1 MSASQLIRKRLF
13 VSESK
18 RETASPVKA
27 IDSNW
32 ARRRLPRRNG
42 FALVAVLT
50 MMILLTLLALGL
62 LSLSTITLRNSGSG
76 SAQAT
81 ARGNARLALM
91 LAIGD
96 LQKNLGPDQR
106 VTANSSLLKANATA
120 SLANESWVGVWRTDG
135 LLTDRP
141 GTKMIRS
148 NGSGYLDGRT
158 NTAFDPKK
166 QALAWL
172 VSGTGL
178 DPAVALN
185 DTNSVEI
192 RKGSRSVRAPFVPL
206 NAAGTGR
213 LAYWVSDESTKSR
226 INLSDPYLG
235 QQPDLAN
242 AASGGYQRV
251 VAPLA
256 QDPSVFFSGATA
268 PTAAEASGMLS
279 NRQIELSRLASGQGI
294 ETTKQRVREKAD
306 DFTVHSRSV
315 LSDPLAG
322 GMKADL
328 SAFLEDGAV
337 AALGTLKGLQDSDG
351 IITELPSR
359 TLAGPKF
366 GMLRNWYALRNQIT
380 GGLKDRVITD
390 QLPATT
396 STASAKITDPGS
408 AFIKP
413 LIQPVMTEAVY
424 YLRHVIN
431 TETTPARMTELIYP
445 RVVLWNPFNTKL
457 KTSGH
462 VVHFDFR
469 LSHNAVVGWKNP
481 QTGAAESKT
490 LNLNLN
496 FNYSYPHHL
505 AFYVPPTEF
514 EPGEALCFTSGG
526 GSRVTPYAA
535 GDSDIRSNVLSA
547 TSNPVDLKCFSRDWL
562 DRFGELQTLPPTFN
576 AATAK
581 ISYGG
586 NSSIIWNN
594 SNRTQTVLLHSL
606 AGNSGAVKI
615 PDLLSGNGPAVVR
628 QISLDNYS
636 RGNNGR
642 WLVGYNPTRLYQ
654 LSDATAGGIPPD
666 SLLAFG
672 GRYRFLY
679 ETYANR
685 TQGQSNNEPWFV
697 APMIHHNIGAPNI
710 HRWPFDNIFGL
721 AYVNVSA
728 SGISN
733 GSGPHLYSYGPI
745 AQARQWSEWVDP
757 EVLPHRASNGKYRTA
772 VFTDASFSTSNS
784 TYPVYDLPSTAVPLV
799 SLGALQHVQLS
810 PFAWHPT
817 QIIGHS
823 FLPPYVTTRPAVT
836 SRTATEE
843 NNLWSSKVMNLS
855 GTGSSDSNYDITGF
869 DKIGGGTKDILF
881 NDISFEVNQAL
892 WDRYFLSAIPRSGWS
907 GSNWDLSNPLPNP
920 RLKIDPANSN
930 NGSRAELANFHR
942 AARSLWLEGGFNV
955 NSTSIN
961 AWESLLRSFRD
972 VNLPNRTGSAGSIT
986 GTAFAGV
993 TLPEAGA
1000 TKALAPTD
1008 EKFWNAYR
1016 KLTDDEIRLLATE
1029 ITNQVRQRGPF
1040 LGVSDFVN
1048 RRLVLTTDSKRGK
1061 HANGGAIQLAIDSV
1075 AFLND
1080 TRQAGWVMPTA
1091 SAAANFQYG
1100 ADYWGGPIAQPEKQT
1115 YESYHTGG
1123 VSATRAQGVGAAA
1136 HLNQADILQ
1145 QIGSVLVARGDTFV
1159 VRGYGEAQDSSG
1171 AVTAR
1176 AWCEAVVQRTP
1187 IPLNPDENVAGLNPK
1202 PTTGGAMEFG
1212 RAFRI
1217 ESFRWLSA
1225 DEV

>member
-1 MSASQLIRKRLF
+1 MNVLSRNRPGEAVARSGKAVAF
-13 VSESK
+13 
-18 RETASPVKA
+18 ASP
-27 IDSNW
+27 
-32 ARRRLPRRNG
+32 PRKHLSFKRNG

-50 MMILLTLLALGL
+50 MMILLTLLALAL

-96 LQKNLGPDQR
+96 LQKTLGPDQR

-120 SLANESWVGVWRTDG
+120 AMANESWVGVWRTDG
-135 LLTDRP
+135 FVTDKP

-148 NGSGYLDGRT
+148 NGSGYLDART
-158 NTAFDPKK
+158 NAAFDPKK

-178 DPAVALN
+178 DPTVALN

-192 RKGSRSVRAPFVPL
+192 RKGTRSVRAPIVSL
-206 NAAGTGR
+206 NAKGNGR
-213 LAYWVSDESTKSR
+213 MAYWVSDESVKSKL
-226 INLSDPYLG
+226 NLVDPYLST
-235 QQPDLAN
+235 QPDLAN
-242 AASGGYQRV
+242 AGSGGYSRV
-251 VAPLA
+251 TAPLA
-256 QDPSVFFSGATA
+256 QDSSVFFAGATA
-268 PTAAEASGMLS
+268 TSEEEASKLLS
-279 NRQIELSRLASGQGI
+279 SRQIELSSLAKGQSI
-294 ETTKQRVREKAD
+294 ETTKQKVRDKAD
-306 DFTVHSRSV
+306 DFTMYSRSV
-315 LSDPLAG
+315 LSDPVAG

-328 SAFLEDGAV
+328 SAYLEDGTV
-337 AALGTLKGLQDSDG
+337 AALGTLKGVKDSDG
-351 IITELPSR
+351 IISDLPNR

-380 GGLKDRVITD
+380 GTLKDRVIPD

-396 STASAKITDPGS
+396 SASNAKITDPGA

-431 TETTPARMTELIYP
+431 TQSTPARMTELIYP
-445 RVVLWNPFNTKL
+445 RVVLWNPFNSKL

-469 LSHNAVVGWKNP
+469 LNHNAVVGWTNA
-481 QTGAAESKT
+481 QTNASESKT
-490 LNLNLN
+490 INLNLN
-496 FNYSYPHHL
+496 FSYSPAQHL

-526 GSRVTPYAA
+526 GSRVSPYSA

-547 TSNPVDLKCFSRDWL
+547 TSNPSDLKCFSREWPGNSD
-562 DRFGELQTLPPTFN
+562 LPATFN

-581 ISYGG
+581 ISYGS
-586 NSSIIWNN
+586 NSSIIWNT

-606 AGNSGAVKI
+606 SGNSGAVKVS
-615 PDLLSGNGPAVVR
+615 DLLSGSGPAVVR

-654 LSDATAGGIPPD
+654 LSDATAGGVQPD

-672 GRYRFLY
+672 GRYRYLY

-685 TQGQSNNEPWFV
+685 TQGQTNNEPWFG
-697 APMIHHNIGAPNI
+697 APMIFGNIGAPNI
-710 HRWPFDNIFGL
+710 HRWPLDNIFGL

-728 SGISN
+728 SGISS
-733 GSGPHLYSYGPI
+733 GSGNGPHLYSYGPI
-745 AQARQWSEWVDP
+745 AQARQWSEWLDP

-784 TYPVYDLPSTAVPLV
+784 TYPVYDLPSTSVPLV

-817 QIIGHS
+817 QIIGQS
-823 FLPPYVTTRPAVT
+823 YFPPYATTRPAVT
-836 SRTATEE
+836 SRTMAEE
-843 NNLWSSKVMNLS
+843 SALWSDKVKYLS
-855 GTGSSDSNYDITGF
+855 GTDSADANYDITGF
-869 DKIGGGTKDILF
+869 DKIGGSTRDILF
-881 NDISFEVNQAL
+881 NDVSFEVNQAL
-892 WDRYFLSAIPRSGWS
+892 WDRYFLSAVPRTGWS
-907 GSNWDLSNPLPNP
+907 GTTWSPSKPLPNP
-920 RLKIDPANSN
+920 RLKIDFSNSN
-930 NGSRAELANFHR
+930 NGSRTELTNYFR
-942 AARSLWLEGGFNV
+942 ASRSLWLDGGFNV
-955 NSTSIN
+955 NSTSVN

-972 VNLPNRTGSAGSIT
+972 IELPNRNGTSGSIT

-993 TLPEAGA
+993 TVPEGAA
-1000 TKALAPTD
+1000 TKAVAPTD
-1008 EKFWNAYR
+1008 DKFWNAYR
-1016 KLTDDEIRLLATE
+1016 KLTDSEITLLATE

-1048 RRLVLTTDSKRGK
+1048 RRLVPTTDTKRSK
-1061 HANGGAIQLAIDSV
+1061 HAFGGALQLAIDAVSG
-1075 AFLND
+1075 LNE
-1080 TRQAGWVMPTA
+1080 TRQAGWVMPTT
-1091 SAAANFQYG
+1091 SAASNFQYG

-1115 YESYHTGG
+1115 YEAYQTGG
-1123 VSATRAQGVGAAA
+1123 VSATRAEGAGAAA
-1136 HLNQADILQ
+1136 HLNQGDILQ

-1159 VRGYGEAQDSSG
+1159 VRGYGEALDGSG

-1187 IPLNPDENVAGLNPK
+1187 IPLNPDESIGGLNPK
-1202 PTTGGAMEFG
+1202 ATTGGAMEFG
-1212 RAFRI
+1212 RIFRI
-1217 ESFRWLSA
+1217 ESFRWLSP